1 MNPMNGWTDG
11 AKTRARV
18 DEARVCLDLYVRIP
32 IRRTPLGVAVRL
44 ASALIVPLPSRAVL
58 PLELPVTEPL

>member
-11 AKTRARV
+11 AKTRARI
-18 DEARVCLDLYVRIP
+18 DEARVCLYLYVRIP

>member
-1 MNPMNGWTDG
+1 MGRR
-11 AKTRARV
+11 RAHASMKRV
-18 DEARVCLDLYVRIP
+18 DEARVCLYLYVRIP